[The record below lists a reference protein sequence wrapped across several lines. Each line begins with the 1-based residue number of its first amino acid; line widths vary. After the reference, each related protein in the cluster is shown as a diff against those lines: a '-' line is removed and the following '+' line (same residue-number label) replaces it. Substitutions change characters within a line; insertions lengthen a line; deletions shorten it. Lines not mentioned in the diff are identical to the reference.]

1 MSLPGAAYNKFNNR
15 RIKTEDGWFDS
26 QAELRRWNELKLL
39 ERAGEITDLQRQVD
53 FPLIP
58 AGAGLRAIVYRA
70 DFVYIERGERVVED
84 KKGYRDRVYK
94 LKRRLMLWLHKVTI
108 RET

>member
-1 MSLPGAAYNKFNNR
+1 MIQQAAYNKFNNR
-15 RIKTEDGWFDS
+15 RIETEDGRFDS
-26 QAELRRWNELKLL
+26 QREWKRWQELKLL
-39 ERAGEITDLQRQVD
+39 EHAGKISELRRQVD

-58 AGAGLRAIVYRA
+58 AGAGLRAIIYRA
-70 DFVYIERGERVVED
+70 DFVYLEAGERVVED
-84 KKGYRDRVYK
+84 SKGYRDRVYK